1 MPLSR
6 KKRSAEQQD
15 ARRNRTQHF
24 DLLRIPYGRNSR
36 RARCPTCCCVPP
48 LRSQKRAGRCSPHRG
63 APSLYRKHPAVN
75 ASEIARN
82 PSDLPLQFRHD
93 RTTQASPFR

>member
-36 RARCPTCCCVPP
+36 RARCPTCRCVPP
-48 LRSQKRAGRCSPHRG
+48 LRSQKRAGRCSPHRVLRLFIVSI
-63 APSLYRKHPAVN
+63 PP
-75 ASEIARN
+75 
-82 PSDLPLQFRHD
+82 
-93 RTTQASPFR
+93 